1 MTLEELTRHTS
12 PYLLCWI
19 DLAIAP
25 RHLSVPYDLK
35 KIKRLTGKD
44 FPVPHSEYTQKKLAY
59 LQNFLASRKGDWALL
74 GEMTGLQVLEFP
86 RRTPPGIIEDFSFL
100 PRLTHLKHLDLQYT
114 GFKDCSLLT
123 GLNELK
129 QLSLPARKSCS
140 IRKYWI
146 PCPDAPSAQTN
157 RFIRMTVSLLIKYC
171 QCRRFRHFHLTALP
185 FGF

>member
-59 LQNFLASRKGDWALL
+59 LQNFLTSGKGDWALL

-86 RRTPPGIIEDFSFL
+86 QIGRA
-100 PRLTHLKHLDLQYT
+100 H
-114 GFKDCSLLT
+114 
-123 GLNELK
+123 
-129 QLSLPARKSCS
+129 
-140 IRKYWI
+140 
-146 PCPDAPSAQTN
+146 
-157 RFIRMTVSLLIKYC
+157 V
-171 QCRRFRHFHLTALP
+171 
-185 FGF
+185 